1 MCKSLFYKAKSVK
14 NYTWDF
20 YPRRTPKLILPNS
33 EVVLMSLRDISTEV
47 AKDTA
52 PRGSMDQRFERVVE
66 YAPNAMILISAE
78 GLMEM
83 VNAQT
88 EIIFGYARSELLGQP
103 IEMLV
108 PARFRSG
115 HPKLRGSYTHNPNPR
130 PMGAGRDLYALRK
143 DGSEFPV
150 EIGLNPITT
159 GENPQVLAAIS
170 DISERKHREEQIAR
184 SLREKETLLSE
195 VHHRVKNNLQ
205 IVHSLLDMQT
215 SSVADR
221 QARDALIDS
230 CNRVRSMAQ
239 IHQSLY
245 QSEDIAKVNFAN
257 FCEGLISSLFAAYN
271 IDMERIRVK
280 SDLADVEL
288 AIDQAVPCGLVANE
302 LIANALKH
310 GFPGAHSGEITI
322 STRKDEKNVVE
333 LTVSDTGVGMPDGFE
348 FGKDNGL
355 GLQLIELLVDQIG
368 GTLRVDTSGPTTFV
382 ITFAIRT

>member
-1 MCKSLFYKAKSVK
+1 M
-14 NYTWDF
+14 THDQ
-20 YPRRTPKLILPNS
+20 
-33 EVVLMSLRDISTEV
+33 VVQQ
-47 AKDTA
+47 
-52 PRGSMDQRFERVVE
+52 GSDELSPDSADQRFERVVE
-66 YAPNAMILISAE
+66 YAPNAMILISAG

-108 PARFRSG
+108 PERFRAR
-115 HPKLRGSYTHNPNPR
+115 HPALRGSFSKNPNPR
-130 PMGAGRDLYALRK
+130 PMGPGRDLYALRK

-150 EIGLNPITT
+150 EIGLNPITS
-159 GENPQVLAAIS
+159 GDRHQILAAIS

-215 SSVADR
+215 SSVMDS
-221 QARDALIDS
+221 QARQALIDS

-271 IDMERIRVK
+271 IDIERIRVIT
-280 SDLADVEL
+280 DLTEVEL
-288 AIDQAVPCGLVANE
+288 AIDQAVPCGLIANE
-302 LIANALKH
+302 LISNALKH
-310 GFPGAHSGEITI
+310 GFSDGYSGEIRV
-322 STRKDEKNVVE
+322 STRMETENVVE
-333 LTVSDTGVGMPDGFE
+333 LCVSDTGRGMPRDF
-348 FGKDNGL
+348 NMSTNSGL

-368 GTLRVDTSGPTTFV
+368 GNLVVDTSRDTTF
-382 ITFAIRT
+382 IIRFTLGN

>member
-1 MCKSLFYKAKSVK
+1 
-14 NYTWDF
+14 
-20 YPRRTPKLILPNS
+20 
-33 EVVLMSLRDISTEV
+33 MSLGGTITEQATNAIAV
-47 AKDTA
+47 DSA
-52 PRGSMDQRFERVVE
+52 DQRFERVVE
-66 YAPNAMILISAE
+66 YAPNAMILISAD

-88 EIIFGYARSELLGQP
+88 EIIFGYARAELLGQP

-108 PARFRSG
+108 PERFRAG
-115 HPKLRGSYTHNPNPR
+115 HPGLRGSFSHNPTPR
-130 PMGAGRDLYALRK
+130 PMGPGRDLFALRK

-150 EIGLNPITT
+150 EIGLNPITS
-159 GENPQVLAAIS
+159 GERHQILAAIS

-215 SSVADR
+215 ASVEDKR
-221 QARDALIDS
+221 ARDALVDS

-245 QSEDIAKVNFAN
+245 QSEDIAKVDFAN

-271 IDMERIRVK
+271 IDLERIHVV
-280 SDLADVEL
+280 SDLAEVEL
-288 AIDQAVPCGLVANE
+288 AIDQAVPCGLIANE

-310 GFPGAHSGEITI
+310 GFPNGHRGEIRV
-322 STRKDEKNVVE
+322 SSKRDENNVVE
-333 LTVSDTGVGMPDGFE
+333 LTVSDTGRGMPAGFKL
-348 FGKDNGL
+348 GQDSGL

-368 GTLRVDTSGPTTFV
+368 GTLEVDTKDATTFV
-382 ITFAIRT
+382 ITFTIRN

>member
-1 MCKSLFYKAKSVK
+1 
-14 NYTWDF
+14 
-20 YPRRTPKLILPNS
+20 
-33 EVVLMSLRDISTEV
+33 MSPGDNLLHHVTDNIPADS
-47 AKDTA
+47 A
-52 PRGSMDQRFERVVE
+52 DQRFERVVE
-66 YAPNAMILISAE
+66 YAPNAMILISAD

-88 EIIFGYARSELLGQP
+88 EIIFGYARAELLGQP

-108 PARFRSG
+108 PERFRPG
-115 HPKLRGSYTHNPNPR
+115 HPKLRGSYANNPNPR

-150 EIGLNPITT
+150 EIGLNPITSGDRHQT
-159 GENPQVLAAIS
+159 LAAIS

-215 SSVADR
+215 ASVEDK

-245 QSEDIAKVNFAN
+245 QSEDIAKVDFAN
-257 FCEGLISSLFAAYN
+257 FCESLISSLFAAYN
-271 IDMERIRVK
+271 VDLERIRVVT
-280 SDLADVEL
+280 DLAEVEL
-288 AIDQAVPCGLVANE
+288 AIDQAVPCGLIANE
-302 LIANALKH
+302 LISNALKH
-310 GFPGAHSGEITI
+310 GFAQGHRGDIRV
-322 STRKDEKNVVE
+322 STRKDENNIVE
-333 LTVSDTGVGMPDGFE
+333 LTVSDTGRGMPDGFKI
-348 FGKDNGL
+348 GQDSGL

-368 GTLRVDTSGPTTFV
+368 GTLLVDTSTATTFV
-382 ITFAIRT
+382 ITFAIRN

>member
-1 MCKSLFYKAKSVK
+1 
-14 NYTWDF
+14 
-20 YPRRTPKLILPNS
+20 
-33 EVVLMSLRDISTEV
+33 MSLG
-47 AKDTA
+47 DTVLHQMTDA
-52 PRGSMDQRFERVVE
+52 IPAGSADQRFERVVE

-108 PARFRSG
+108 PERFRIG
-115 HPKLRGSYTHNPNPR
+115 HPGLRGSFAKNPNPR
-130 PMGAGRDLYALRK
+130 PMGPGRDLFALRK

-150 EIGLNPITT
+150 EIGLNPITS
-159 GENPQVLAAIS
+159 GDRQQILAAIS

-215 SSVADR
+215 ASVADK
-221 QARDALIDS
+221 QARDALVDS

-245 QSEDIAKVNFAN
+245 QSEDIAKVDFAN

-271 IDMERIRVK
+271 VDIERIRVFT
-280 SDLADVEL
+280 DLAEVEL
-288 AIDQAVPCGLVANE
+288 AIDQAVPCGLIANE
-302 LIANALKH
+302 LISNALKH
-310 GFPGAHSGEITI
+310 AFPDNRSGEIRV
-322 STRKDEKNVVE
+322 STRRNENNIVE
-333 LTVSDTGVGMPDGFE
+333 LTVSDTGRGMPDGFTI
-348 FGKDNGL
+348 GQDSGL

-368 GTLRVDTSGPTTFV
+368 GTLRVEAKTETAFI
-382 ITFAIRT
+382 ITFAIRN

>member
-1 MCKSLFYKAKSVK
+1 
-14 NYTWDF
+14 
-20 YPRRTPKLILPNS
+20 
-33 EVVLMSLRDISTEV
+33 MSLGENVIHHV
-47 AKDTA
+47 ADTIPA
-52 PRGSMDQRFERVVE
+52 DNADQRFERVVE
-66 YAPNAMILISAE
+66 YAPNAMILISAD

-88 EIIFGYARSELLGQP
+88 ETIFGYARTELLGQP

-108 PARFRSG
+108 PERFRLG
-115 HPKLRGSYTHNPNPR
+115 HPALRGSFAQNPNPR
-130 PMGAGRDLYALRK
+130 PMGPGRDLFALRK

-150 EIGLNPITT
+150 EIGLNPIKS
-159 GENPQVLAAIS
+159 GGRHQILAAIS

-215 SSVADR
+215 ANVEDK
-221 QARDALIDS
+221 QARDALVDS

-245 QSEDIAKVNFAN
+245 QSEDIAKVDFAN

-271 IDMERIRVK
+271 IDIERIRVVTK
-280 SDLADVEL
+280 LAEVEL
-288 AIDQAVPCGLVANE
+288 AIDQAVPCGLIANE
-302 LIANALKH
+302 LISNALKH
-310 GFPGAHSGEITI
+310 AFPGGHCGEIHVA
-322 STRKDEKNVVE
+322 TRKDEKDIVE
-333 LTVSDTGVGMPDGFE
+333 LSVSDTGRGLPSGFQI
-348 FGKDNGL
+348 GQDNGL

-368 GTLRVDTSGPTTFV
+368 GTLCIETSKATTFT
-382 ITFAIRT
+382 ITFAIRN